1 MVRMM
6 SPFFLHPK
14 HLGYHLGRNYQS
26 QTPTAEKKHFTLIML
41 YIKSWQI
48 RTAAATGLIK
58 LQFFLLL
65 YLIVVFTMASG
76 RKTTTQ
82 FPGVR
87 TIRQSSR
94 TRIELIPRNHQ
105 IGWFFWGIIPVKE
118 KTCLMSIFKVICW
131 CYLCQSRRGS
141 WRSAAVMFIMAN
153 INKAPQKNRK
163 NIRSDQGGFI
173 ASKEWGNLKGKEYT
187 EFCYFFY
194 FAVPKPKLKM
204 LRCWRSR
211 CREVAGEANAG
222 KIKYLHGIYHF
233 LHVF

>member
-1 MVRMM
+1 MKLTIYIITPTAIVSMRMDLGLAQIQAVWYWRQLFENLIMVRMM

-14 HLGYHLGRNYQS
+14 RLGYHLGRNYQS
-26 QTPTAEKKHFTLIML
+26 QTTADKKHFTLIML

-87 TIRQSSR
+87 TIKQSSR

-105 IGWFFWGIIPVKE
+105 IGWFFWGSFE
-118 KTCLMSIFKVICW
+118 
-131 CYLCQSRRGS
+131 
-141 WRSAAVMFIMAN
+141 
-153 INKAPQKNRK
+153 
-163 NIRSDQGGFI
+163 
-173 ASKEWGNLKGKEYT
+173 
-187 EFCYFFY
+187 
-194 FAVPKPKLKM
+194 
-204 LRCWRSR
+204 
-211 CREVAGEANAG
+211 
-222 KIKYLHGIYHF
+222 
-233 LHVF
+233 